1 MKKIITILTLGVA
14 LLAGTHLAH
23 AQEPEA
29 PIISIFFNEACKDCG
44 ELVKETYPSL
54 FAEYGYE
61 LEMHDYINERSN
73 RALLTQANDE
83 WGVPFELQSHIETFI
98 DDRLLIGGHVPLDM
112 IRYLLEHPDEYDRL
126 LVYQDKMH
134 GEETAYRVWDFVGEI
149 KTYPID
155 EPITTYLQ
163 DAPTAQPTSDLRTPN
178 SEQNTFWGLFAI
190 ITSSAFL
197 DGLNPCA
204 FAVLLFFIGFLF
216 TIKKTRAKIWKM
228 GLVYVGAIY
237 LAYLLIGLGIA
248 QAIIISGAPH
258 LMAKVGAYLVI
269 GLGVI
274 QLLGVIFP
282 SFPIKLRIPLDTKA
296 TLEKWMY
303 KATLPASF
311 IGGFL
316 VGLCTFPCSG
326 GIYVAIIGMLT
337 AQSTAAAGTLWMLW
351 YNLIFVSPLI
361 ILLILASNNK
371 TTEQLQIWERSESV
385 RMKLLVGGFMIA
397 LGAIILI
404 FFT

>member
-1 MKKIITILTLGVA
+1 MKKIVAVFLLGISLVV
-14 LLAGTHLAH
+14 GVHSVH
-23 AQEPEA
+23 AQENPA
-29 PIISIFFNEACKDCG
+29 QTVQVFFNEACKDCG
-44 ELVKETYPSL
+44 ELVKETYPD
-54 FAEYGYE
+54 FFEEYGYE
-61 LEMHDYINERSN
+61 LEFFDYINERSN
-73 RALLTQANDE
+73 RVLLTQKNEE
-83 WGVPFELQSHIETFI
+83 WGVPFELQSHIEAFI
-98 DDRLLIGGHVPLDM
+98 GENLLIGGHVPQET
-112 IRYLLEHPDEYDRL
+112 IRYLLEHPDEYGRL

-134 GEETAYRVWDFVGEI
+134 GEETDYRVWDFQGEI

-163 DAPTAQPTSDLRTPN
+163 EAATSTSTIKSDRG
-178 SEQNTFWGLFAI
+178 FWGLFAI

-216 TIKKTRAKIWKM
+216 TIKKTKAKIWKM
-228 GLVYVGAIY
+228 GLVYIGAIY

-274 QLLGVIFP
+274 QLLGVAFP
-282 SFPIKLRIPLDTKA
+282 SFPMKLRIPLDTKA

-337 AQSTAAAGTLWMLW
+337 AQSTAMEGTFWMLW

-361 ILLILASNNK
+361 ILLLLASNNK
-371 TTEQLQIWERSESV
+371 TTEKLQKWEQAESMH
-385 RMKLLVGGFMIA
+385 MKLLIGVFMIA

>member
-1 MKKIITILTLGVA
+1 MKHILTILLLGVVLVTGA
-14 LLAGTHLAH
+14 HVAH
-23 AQEPEA
+23 AQEETTPTVA
-29 PIISIFFNEACKDCG
+29 VFFNEACKDCG
-44 ELVKETYPSL
+44 ELVKETYPAL

-61 LEMHDYINERSN
+61 LELHDYINNRSN
-73 RALLTQANDE
+73 RTLLTQTNDA
-83 WGVPFELQSHIETFI
+83 WGVPFELQSHIEVFV
-98 DDRLLIGGHVPLDM
+98 DDNLLIGGHVPLDT
-112 IRYLLEHPDEYDRL
+112 IRYVLEHPDEYERL
-126 LVYQDKMH
+126 LVYQDNMH
-134 GEETAYRVWDFVGEI
+134 GEETAYRVWDFTGDI
-149 KTYPID
+149 NTYPIGG
-155 EPITTYLQ
+155 PITTYLQ
-163 DAPTAQPTSDLRTPN
+163 EAKPASQAQISKRG
-178 SEQNTFWGLFAI
+178 FWGLFAI

-228 GLVYVGAIY
+228 GLVYIGAIY

-258 LMAKVGAYLVI
+258 LMAKIGAYLVI

-274 QLLGVIFP
+274 QFLGVVFP

-337 AQSTAAAGTLWMLW
+337 AQSTAVQGTFWMLW
-351 YNLIFVSPLI
+351 YNLIFVSPLF
-361 ILLILASNNK
+361 LLLLLASNNK
-371 TTEQLQIWERSESV
+371 TTEKLQRLEHAQSV
-385 RMKLLVGGFMIA
+385 PLKLLIAGFMIA